1 MTALIEDVIG
11 REILDSRGNPTVE
24 VDVFL
29 DDGAVGTAMVPSGA
43 STGAHEAVELRD
55 GDPDRYGGKGV
66 LDAVR
71 HVNETLRP
79 ELLGIDAVDQ
89 VSLDRL
95 LISID
100 GTPNKSRLGANA
112 LLGVSLAVA
121 HAAAES
127 VGLPLFRY
135 LGGAGARTLPVPLVN
150 ILNGGKHAIDS
161 TDFQEFMVVP
171 VGAPSFREGLRWAA
185 ETFHA
190 LGTLLHEDGFATTV
204 GDEGGYA
211 PSLASN
217 EDAIAAVLTA
227 IERAGYTAGE
237 QIAIA
242 LDPAT
247 TELYSDGRYTLARE
261 DRTLTGSELI
271 EFWAQWVER
280 YPIVSLEDGLAEDDW
295 AGWTE
300 LTARLGD
307 GLQIVGDDLLVT
319 NTERLARAIGE
330 RAANS
335 ILVKLNQIG
344 TLTETIE
351 AVEMAQRA
359 GWTAVVS
366 HRSGETED
374 TTIADLVVALNA
386 GQIKTGSISRSER
399 IAKYNRLLRIEEE
412 LGDAAEYAGARAFR
426 GPGAGAAAQP

>member
-29 DDGAVGTAMVPSGA
+29 DDGSVGTAAVPSGA

-55 GDPDRYGGKGV
+55 GDRERFRGKGV
-66 LDAVR
+66 LEAVR
-71 HVNETLRP
+71 HVNETIRP
-79 ELLGIDAVDQ
+79 EVTGVDALDQ
-89 VSLDRL
+89 VSLDGL
-95 LISID
+95 LVAID
-100 GTPNKSRLGANA
+100 GTDNKSRLGANA
-112 LLGVSLAVA
+112 LLGVSLATA

-127 VGLPLFRY
+127 VGLPLYRY

-161 TDFQEFMVVP
+161 TDFQEFMVAP
-171 VGAPSFREGLRWAA
+171 LGAASFREGLRWAA

-190 LGTLLHEDGFATTV
+190 LGDLLHERGLTTTV

-211 PSLASN
+211 PSLGSN
-217 EDAIAAVLTA
+217 EDAIAAVLSA
-227 IERAGYTAGE
+227 IERAGYQPGE

-247 TELYSDGRYTLARE
+247 TELFGDGRYTLARE
-261 DRTLTGSELI
+261 DRTLTSAELVD
-271 EFWAQWVER
+271 FWADWADR
-280 YPIVSLEDGLAEDDW
+280 YPIVSIEDGLAEDDW
-295 AGWTE
+295 EGWAM

-307 GLQIVGDDLLVT
+307 RTQLVGDDLLVT
-319 NTERLARAIGE
+319 NTTRLARAIRE

-359 GWTAVVS
+359 GWTAIIS

-374 TTIADLVVALNA
+374 TTIADLVVALNT
-386 GQIKTGSISRSER
+386 GQIKTGSTSRGER
-399 IAKYNRLLRIEEE
+399 TAKYNRLLRIEEE
-412 LGDAAEYAGARAFR
+412 LADAARR
-426 GPGAGAAAQP
+426 

>member
-1 MTALIEDVIG
+1 MTTLIEDVIG

-29 DDGAVGTAMVPSGA
+29 EGGAVGTALVPSGA

-55 GDPDRYGGKGV
+55 GDDGRYRGKGV
-66 LDAVR
+66 LEAVR
-71 HVNETLRP
+71 NVNDSLRP
-79 ELLGIDAVDQ
+79 ELLGIDATDQ

-95 LISID
+95 LIELD
-100 GTPNKSRLGANA
+100 GTPNKSKLGANA
-112 LLGVSLAVA
+112 LLGVSLAAA
-121 HAAAES
+121 HASAEA
-127 VGLPLFRY
+127 VGLPLYRY

-161 TDFQEFMVVP
+161 TDFQEFMIAP
-171 VGAPSFREGLRWAA
+171 VGAPSFREGLRWSA

-190 LGTLLHEDGFATTV
+190 LGGLLHDEGLTTTV

-211 PSLASN
+211 PSLGSN
-217 EDAIAAVLTA
+217 EDAIAAVLNA
-227 IERAGYTAGE
+227 IERAGYAPGE

-261 DRTLTGSELI
+261 DRALSGAELTD
-271 EFWAQWVER
+271 FWADWADR

-295 AGWTE
+295 EGWAQLTE
-300 LTARLGD
+300 RLGD
-307 GLQIVGDDLLVT
+307 RVQLVGDDLLVT
-319 NTERLARAIGE
+319 NTERLARAIRE

-359 GWTAVVS
+359 GWTAVIS

-374 TTIADLVVALNA
+374 TTIADLAVALNT

-412 LGDAAEYAGARAFR
+412 LGDAAVY
-426 GPGAGAAAQP
+426 PGASAFAARRG

>member
-1 MTALIEDVIG
+1 MTTLIEDVIG

-55 GDPDRYGGKGV
+55 DDGARYRGKGV
-66 LDAVR
+66 LNAVR
-71 HVNETLRP
+71 NVNDVLRP

-89 VSLDRL
+89 VSVDRL
-95 LISID
+95 LVSLD
-100 GTPNKSRLGANA
+100 GTEHKSKLGANA

-127 VGLPLFRY
+127 VGLPLYRY

-161 TDFQEFMVVP
+161 TDFQEFMIVP
-171 VGAPSFREGLRWAA
+171 LGAATFREGVRWAA

-190 LGTLLHEDGFATTV
+190 LGSLLHEEGFATTV

-211 PSLASN
+211 PSLGSN

-227 IERAGYTAGE
+227 IERAGYAPGE
-237 QIAIA
+237 QVAIA

-247 TELYSDGRYTLARE
+247 TELFSDGRYTLARE
-261 DRTLTGSELI
+261 DRTLTGGELI
-271 EFWAQWVER
+271 DFWADWADR
-280 YPIVSLEDGLAEDDW
+280 FPIVSLEDGLAEDDW
-295 AGWTE
+295 AGWQT

-307 GLQIVGDDLLVT
+307 RLQLVGDDLLVT
-319 NTERLARAIGE
+319 NTRRLERAIRE

-344 TLTETIE
+344 TLTETVE

-359 GWTAVVS
+359 GWTAVIS

-374 TTIADLVVALNA
+374 TTIADLVVALNC
-386 GQIKTGSISRSER
+386 GQIKTGSMSRGER
-399 IAKYNRLLRIEEE
+399 TAKYNRLLRIEEE
-412 LGDAAEYAGARAFR
+412 LGDAADYAGRGAFAATRA
-426 GPGAGAAAQP
+426 

>member
-1 MTALIEDVIG
+1 MTTIEDVIG

-29 DDGAVGTAMVPSGA
+29 TDGAVGTALVPSGA

-55 GDPDRYGGKGV
+55 GDAARYGGKGV
-66 LDAVR
+66 LTAVR
-71 HVNETLRP
+71 HINETIRP
-79 ELLGIDAVDQ
+79 EVMGIDAVDQ

-95 LISID
+95 LIDLD
-100 GTPNKSRLGANA
+100 GTDNKSKLGANA
-112 LLGVSLAVA
+112 LLGVSLAA
-121 HAAAES
+121 ARAAAES
-127 VGLPLFRY
+127 TGLSLYRY

-150 ILNGGKHAIDS
+150 ILNGGKHAINS
-161 TDFQEFMVVP
+161 TDFQEFMIAP
-171 VGAPSFREGLRWAA
+171 LGAPSFREGLRWAA

-190 LGTLLHEDGFATTV
+190 LGDLLHERGFATTV

-211 PSLASN
+211 PSLGSN
-217 EDAIAAVLTA
+217 EDAIAAVLAA
-227 IERAGYTAGE
+227 IERAGYEPGE

-242 LDPAT
+242 LDPAA
-247 TELYSDGRYTLARE
+247 TELYADGRYALVRE
-261 DRTLTGSELI
+261 DRSLTGDELI
-271 EFWAQWVER
+271 AFWTDWAER

-295 AGWTE
+295 EGWAQ
-300 LTARLGD
+300 LTSRLGD
-307 GLQIVGDDLLVT
+307 RLQIVGDDLLVT
-319 NTERLARAIGE
+319 NTGRLARAIRE
-330 RAANS
+330 RSANS

-359 GWTAVVS
+359 GWTAVIS

-374 TTIADLVVALNA
+374 TTIADLVVALNT
-386 GQIKTGSISRSER
+386 GQVKTGSMSRSER

-412 LGDAAEYAGARAFR
+412 LADAAVYAGRGAFVSNR
-426 GPGAGAAAQP
+426 